1 MKTLVS
7 ELEEEDREEV
17 AKIKQLW
24 HFKGVGVYVDRES
37 KTTMLFL
44 MN

>member
-24 HFKGVGVYVDRES
+24 YYKGVVYVDRES